1 MSVLAEI
8 RWCDTH
14 GKSVIV
20 ADDPPFCTWGESIW
34 ESALCVVVDAQ
45 VTHTTADP
53 TPRPD
58 KQPCPDCD
66 DYAQIPDGNYDEEAG
81 EQTWRACPTCVV
93 CPDCGGTGTQAGMS
107 LPVDPPRPAPCP
119 SCSVEPK
126 QTVPNT
132 RGQHDDQPRRVM
144 KPTLFADHVPD
155 EIHSERKYWMNARA
169 ALRVLKP
176 ILPKRCPEDEA
187 LHDLH
192 DPLPHKKCGGRG
204 WLYPDP
210 PEGFNE
216 TYGDIAWTLHCR
228 IIWRAMGIL
237 NE

>member
-1 MSVLAEI
+1 MRVLAQI
-8 RWCDTH
+8 QWCETH
-14 GKSVIV
+14 GKTTIV
-20 ADDPPFCTWGESIW
+20 ADDPAFCVWGESIW
-34 ESALCVVVDAQ
+34 ESLLCVVVDAQ
-45 VTHTTADP
+45 VIRKDDGCPCCERGHDGACSCRAECFKAVCPDPTDP
-53 TPRPD
+53 TPRPY
-58 KQPCPDCD
+58 KQCS
-66 DYAQIPDGNYDEEAG
+66 
-81 EQTWRACPTCVV
+81 
-93 CPDCGGTGTQAGMS
+93 DCGGKGKTITRTS
-107 LPVDPPRPAPCP
+107 RL
-119 SCSVEPK
+119 CSVEPK